1 MKILLQFPEGL
12 KKEAIRY
19 ADRYRKE
26 GHEII
31 LSASACYGG
40 CDLAF
45 DEARAVGA
53 EKIVHFGHAPFLRST
68 PIPVEYVEW
77 HENVNLENIAKAAKK
92 IKEKKLALAT
102 TVQHIHQLN
111 EIKKIF
117 EKEGKEVLIGKGSF
131 TTYEGQI
138 LGCDFGAI
146 VNNKAEAA
154 VIVASGRFHAA
165 GAFVEY
171 PVYSVHPQTGE
182 TENLAKDLEKAKKI
196 RKAAI
201 LKALEARNF
210 GVLVSTKP
218 GQFRLS
224 LANEIAKKI
233 RSHGRNA
240 EVIVANELNAGAIN
254 NFMFDALIN
263 TACPRIADDRESY
276 NVPVINADCVD
287 ELFKLWADLKRA

>member
-26 GHEII
+26 GHEVI

-45 DEARAVGA
+45 DEARAIGA

-68 PIPVEYVEW
+68 LIPVEYIEW
-77 HENVNLENIAKAAKK
+77 HENVNLENIAKAVKK
-92 IKEKKLALAT
+92 ISERKIALAT
-102 TVQHIHQLN
+102 TVQHINQLN

-117 EKEGKEVLIGKGSF
+117 EKEGKEILIGKGSF
-131 TTYEGQI
+131 TAYEGQI

-146 VNNKAEAA
+146 VNKKAEAA

-171 PVYSVHPQTGE
+171 PVYSIHPQTGE
-182 TENLAKDLEKAKKI
+182 IQKMKDLEKVKKI

-201 LKALEARNF
+201 IKALEAKNF

-233 RSHGRNA
+233 RTYGRNA
-240 EVIVANELNAGAIN
+240 EVIVANELNPSTIK
-254 NFMFDALIN
+254 NFMFDALVN

-276 NVPVINADCVD
+276 EIPIINADCVD
-287 ELFKLWADLKRA
+287 ELFKLWDDLKQ